1 MEALAKHDF
10 NATADDE
17 LSFRRGGTLKVLN
30 MEDDSNWFRA
40 ELDGREGLIP
50 SNYIEMKPHSWYRG
64 RITRADAEKFLGEK
78 PEGSFL
84 IRVSESSPGDFSLSV
99 KCSDGVQHFKVLRD
113 AGGKFF
119 LWVVK
124 FNSLN
129 ELVEYHRTSSVSR
142 SQDVKL
148 RDLLPEYVK
157 ALYDF
162 SPQESGE
169 LEFRRGD
176 IITVTDSSD
185 ENWWQGVLGNRKG
198 QFPATYVAPY
208 NSPSGGGP

>member
-1 MEALAKHDF
+1 MEAIAKHDF
-10 NATADDE
+10 NCTAEDE
-17 LSFRRGGTLKVLN
+17 LSFKRGQVLKILN

-50 SNYIEMKPHSWYRG
+50 SNYIEMKNHSWYRG
-64 RITRADAEKFLGEK
+64 RITRAEAEKFLGDK
-78 PEGSFL
+78 AEGAFL

-99 KCSDGVQHFKVLRD
+99 RCSDGVQHFKVLRD
-113 AGGKFF
+113 AAGKFF

-148 RDLLPEYVK
+148 RDLLPEYVR

-162 SPQESGE
+162 TPQEPGE

-176 IITVTDSSD
+176 IITVTDHSD
-185 ENWWQGVLGNRKG
+185 ENWWCGLLGNRKG

-208 NSPSGGGP
+208 NP